1 MLLSGA
7 PVMQPH
13 LLQTLRP
20 ALLRAAAVLYKGL
33 VESANECGRDEY
45 AISQS
50 LTGLNHVICHGPGV
64 TLAVRLASSIGCG
77 IRLSEDAAA
86 APFGSC
92 RKRSR
97 LERVHSAATS
107 HMQRSFFECRPLRH
121 WCQRTD
127 RGADGAGSSVDSG
140 GCEPILAAVSSGVGA
155 RCAKLSR
162 RRQPAARA
170 PSRLH
175 SNGILH
181 AAAARSARGRPCA
194 RCLGSTR
201 VHGPHGPLQ
210 PMPACVLAPGR
221 FGSADSRSKR
231 HAHGDVCQ

>member
-77 IRLSEDAAA
+77 IRLSEDVLR
-86 APFGSC
+86 PDCTRMGFC
-92 RKRSR
+92 
-97 LERVHSAATS
+97 
-107 HMQRSFFECRPLRH
+107 MQPLRE
-121 WCQRTD
+121 
-127 RGADGAGSSVDSG
+127 ALEG
-140 GCEPILAAVSSGVGA
+140 GRALAA
-155 RCAKLSR
+155 
-162 RRQPAARA
+162 
-170 PSRLH
+170 
-175 SNGILH
+175 
-181 AAAARSARGRPCA
+181 
-194 RCLGSTR
+194 
-201 VHGPHGPLQ
+201 
-210 PMPACVLAPGR
+210 
-221 FGSADSRSKR
+221 
-231 HAHGDVCQ
+231 